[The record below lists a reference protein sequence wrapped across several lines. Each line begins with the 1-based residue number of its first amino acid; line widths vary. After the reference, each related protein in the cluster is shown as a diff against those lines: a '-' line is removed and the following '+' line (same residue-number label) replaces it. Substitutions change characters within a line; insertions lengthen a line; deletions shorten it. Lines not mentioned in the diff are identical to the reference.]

1 MMRAYRAMSV
11 VGAAVLAACSS
22 APPKG
27 TLATLHKVQPDL
39 QDVKVEG
46 GLDTAMQSYQRFL
59 EETPETQRT
68 PEAMR
73 RLADLKI
80 EKEYGLNGTGEMLEL
95 PAPQAAAEV
104 GLKPDLQPINT
115 AYPAHPQRIEGHPR
129 RIRSPSQASHNTA
142 WLVPAVR
149 WPYASVR
156 SFAASQR
163 HR

>member
-1 MMRAYRAMSV
+1 MTRSYRALSL

-22 APPKG
+22 APQKD
-27 TLATLHKVQPDL
+27 TLATLRNVPADL

-80 EKEYGLNGTGEMLEL
+80 EKEYGLNGTGELLEL
-95 PAPQAAAEV
+95 PAPQAA
-104 GLKPDLQPINT
+104 DLSKANAAAT
-115 AYPAHPQRIEGHPR
+115 ATPA
-129 RIRSPSQASHNTA
+129 
-142 WLVPAVR
+142 
-149 WPYASVR
+149 ASVR
-156 SFAASQR
+156 SKRSSSTTACSRSTRRTSTTTRCCTRRRALTTSSDAPSKR
-163 HR
+163 

>member
-1 MMRAYRAMSV
+1 MMRAHRAMCV

-27 TLATLHKVQPDL
+27 TLATLHNVQPDL
-39 QDVKVEG
+39 QDVKVDD

-59 EETPETQRT
+59 EETPETKRT

-95 PAPQAAAEV
+95 PAPQTAAEV
-104 GLKPDLQPINT
+104 GGKPHQQP
-115 AYPAHPQRIEGHPR
+115 AAPCFAKGAGARCAGAGHPHTHVGR
-129 RIRSPSQASHNTA
+129 AVGGGWRPPNGDHGA
-142 WLVPAVR
+142 PAGG
-149 WPYASVR
+149 
-156 SFAASQR
+156 
-163 HR
+163 